1 MQDHE
6 FQAHTIDAYAPVL
19 ADLNGRGRSFSGSCS
34 LLFRAVHRRRRE
46 RRQRTL
52 SHNIIVALL
61 AILKSMNP
69 YAESAYNRDVPWVKS
84 MHRILLGLLRSQS
97 GAFLFFLS
105 HETSIQ

>member
-6 FQAHTIDAYAPVL
+6 FQADTIDAFAQLL
-19 ADLNGRGRSFSGSCS
+19 ADLNRSGSSFSGSSS
-34 LLFRAVHRRRRE
+34 LFISDEDRRRRE

-69 YAESAYNRDVPWVKS
+69 YAESAYNTDVPWVKT

-97 GAFLFFLS
+97 GAFLFF
-105 HETSIQ
+105 